1 MELDMTQTMLPPSQT
16 QQGQPQYEISDA
28 DRARLE
34 RIGAAWKAYEGNL
47 EAPLKKMDREPDDNV
62 MSNRCQPIVD
72 RGVDFLFGKEIEISV
87 EENAP
92 QEAQDVLDKIWGRKE
107 ARIPLLQKLGM
118 NGAIS
123 GTAFLRIV
131 PGKDGSFR
139 LVVVDPSTVFVK
151 TAPQDCE
158 TVLLYCIQYSTNE
171 KQNGRP
177 VQVFYR
183 EEITRIDPESDDTQE
198 YEDTDAEGY
207 DADITWQIQ
216 HWTQIGYAG
225 MQPKTTG
232 WTPAGQP
239 IIWPYPF
246 PPLFSCQNLPRP
258 NDFWG
263 CADITPD
270 LIGINNSLNLVQSCI
285 NRIEKIYGGPIL
297 YAPGTGN
304 ASISIEPGKIIQ
316 LPLPE
321 NKIES
326 VHIHSDVANALVF
339 AENLRSDIDEQS
351 SVPGVATGRISTMP
365 RGNLSGIAIELLFMP
380 LLKKTE
386 KKECGYGKLI
396 IDTSKALL
404 VLNKMSGDIDITLA
418 FQNPL
423 PHDDLPAVQSAISK
437 RELSISDTT
446 LMRELGYDPE
456 EEAALSDTEDAR
468 KMAKAQAMT
477 AVFPPSLPGAPP
489 LPGQPKP
496 APTPAT
502 APQPAQGGQAC

>member
-1 MELDMTQTMLPPSQT
+1 MQTMLPPSQT

-34 RIGAAWKAYEGNL
+34 RIASAWKAYEGNL
-47 EAPLKKMDREPDDNV
+47 EAPLKKMAGEPDDNV

-92 QEAQDVLDKIWGRKE
+92 QEAQDVLDKVWGRKE

-118 NGAIS
+118 NGAVA
-123 GTAFLRIV
+123 GQAFLRIV

-183 EEITRIDPESDDTQE
+183 EEITRIDPDRDDTQE

-207 DADITWQIQ
+207 DADVTWQIQ

-232 WTPAGQP
+232 WTPAGSP
-239 IIWPYPF
+239 IPWPYPF

-304 ASISIEPGKIIQ
+304 ASIAIQPGQIIQ
-316 LPLPE
+316 LPLVE
-321 NKIES
+321 NKIEA
-326 VHIHSDVANALVF
+326 VHIHTDVANALLF

-386 KKECGYGKLI
+386 KKRCTYGEMI
-396 IDTSKALL
+396 IDISKALL
-404 VLNKMSGDIDITLA
+404 VLSKMSDDIDISLA
-418 FQNPL
+418 WQNPL
-423 PHDDLPAVQSAISK
+423 PEDDLPAIQASVLLKQI
-437 RELSISDTT
+437 SISDTT
-446 LMRELGYDPE
+446 IQRNLGYDPDE
-456 EEAALSDTEDAR
+456 ELQLNQAENAQKLEQQQTMFALTQPNQT
-468 KMAKAQAMT
+468 AQA
-477 AVFPPSLPGAPP
+477 P
-489 LPGQPKP
+489 LGSSNGV
-496 APTPAT
+496 
-502 APQPAQGGQAC
+502 GGGSADAKN